1 MALGGLDR
9 EIFLFCQILGGLFE
23 MRSFHLIGVG
33 RIRVIGYLFLG
44 VGGIV
49 ERHLFL
55 VGARSEFLEL
65 LLLKDME
72 GKE

>member
-9 EIFLFCQILGGLFE
+9 EIFLFCPILGGLFE
-23 MRSFHLIGVG
+23 MRSFHLIRVIIG
-33 RIRVIGYLFLG
+33 VIGYLFLWLG
-44 VGGIV
+44 RIV
-49 ERHLFL
+49 ERYLFL